1 MYYKV
6 LDMTL
11 QSFWHTK
18 NKSTVRDQDED
29 YKMSI
34 VYALTVPHVVD
45 LADVPGSYYP
55 VLAGSLAGGDVCV
68 GVGARVAGPRLPGSI
83 PVQVTVRVTIGRAQT
98 PPARSNT
105 SKHP

>member
-1 MYYKV
+1 MM
-6 LDMTL
+6 D
-11 QSFWHTK
+11 H
-18 NKSTVRDQDED
+18 
-29 YKMSI
+29 KMSI

-45 LADVPGSYYP
+45 LADIPGSYFP

-68 GVGARVAGPRLPGSI
+68 GVGARVAGPRSPWTI
-83 PVQVTVRVTIGRAQT
+83 TVTVSGRAQI

>member
-1 MYYKV
+1 
-6 LDMTL
+6 
-11 QSFWHTK
+11 
-18 NKSTVRDQDED
+18 
-29 YKMSI
+29 MSI
-34 VYALTVPHVVD
+34 AYALTVPHVVD

-68 GVGARVAGPRLPGSI
+68 GVGARVAGPRFPGSI
-83 PVQVTVRVTIGRAQT
+83 PGRGTVRVTLVRAQT